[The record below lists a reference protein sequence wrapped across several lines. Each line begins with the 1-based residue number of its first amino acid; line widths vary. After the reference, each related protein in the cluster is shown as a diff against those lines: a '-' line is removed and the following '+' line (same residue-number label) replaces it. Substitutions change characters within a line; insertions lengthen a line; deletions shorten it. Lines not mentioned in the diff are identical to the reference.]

1 MRSVPMP
8 TRAELDRLEALNRRK
23 QATINRLKDGLK
35 RAVSI
40 GELVTREWVDKL
52 RDEVEARNRTITVL
66 RDDNRVLQ
74 AEIERLK
81 GAVARAVEREEMA
94 DLSART
100 AEKDLENE
108 KRSHEGTRREA
119 AREAADLRAQLA
131 KHKTP
136 RWWRFGL

>member
-23 QATINRLKDGLK
+23 QATINRLKD
-35 RAVSI
+35 
-40 GELVTREWVDKL
+40 ELADADGALQSTREWVDKL